1 MITKTSVEAYI
12 VQKQFSINNG
22 SRIKIESKED
32 HEAYTITILLCSRLL
47 PTVVANIKEFAWTR
61 KARTIK

>member
-1 MITKTSVEAYI
+1 MITTTSVEAYI
-12 VQKQFSINNG
+12 VQKLIDR

-32 HEAYTITILLCSRLL
+32 HEAYVFTILLCLKLL
-47 PTVVANIKEFAWTR
+47 PTVVVNIKEFAGTL

>member
-22 SRIKIESKED
+22 SRIKIESTSD
-32 HEAYTITILLCSRLL
+32 HEAYTIAILLSLSLR
-47 PTVVANIKEFAWTR
+47 PTVVANIKEFA
-61 KARTIK
+61 